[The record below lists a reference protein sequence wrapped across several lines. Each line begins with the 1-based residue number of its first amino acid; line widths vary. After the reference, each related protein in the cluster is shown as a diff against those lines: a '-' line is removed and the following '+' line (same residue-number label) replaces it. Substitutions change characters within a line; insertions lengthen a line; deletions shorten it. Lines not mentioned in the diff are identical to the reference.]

1 MLVALFV
8 LVVVVLCSN
17 SVSASPTWTKV
28 LAQQTGDAHK
38 TQLSDATHDAKSR
51 DGFPT
56 HDDQVYH
63 KMVKKHLA
71 RKGHKD
77 TKRNRKCLAHCDHL
91 HGKAYFTCHHLCTV
105 RHKAIHGLH
114 GLPNAPTFP
123 PTSYPTYTPTIMPT
137 TLPPRPHGRGWRHR
151 HGGYRH
157 RGYRHGRNRHGRNRH
172 RGYRPRYTPKP
183 LKAGVYFKLNPLDR
197 EINSPFAYVY
207 GQGFEG
213 RTFMG
218 PDADQKP
225 DGFGNT
231 HHTVASDRELEARR
245 AFPDHRPYDGPS
257 GEGPTGSLDYN
268 LPSNTEGYIG
278 EW

>member
-1 MLVALFV
+1 MPGALRPFAWQGV
-8 LVVVVLCSN
+8 LHLPERFSHTC
-17 SVSASPTWTKV
+17 AHH
-28 LAQQTGDAHK
+28 QT
-38 TQLSDATHDAKSR
+38 
-51 DGFPT
+51 
-56 HDDQVYH
+56 
-63 KMVKKHLA
+63 
-71 RKGHKD
+71 
-77 TKRNRKCLAHCDHL
+77 CLRPYSLRRRPYALDCWPL
-91 HGKAYFTCHHLCTV
+91 LRSHLCTV
-105 RHKAIHGLH
+105 RHKAIH

-151 HGGYRH
+151 HRGYRH
-157 RGYRHGRNRHGRNRH
+157 RGYRHGRNRHGRNHH

-231 HHTVASDRELEARR
+231 HHTVASDR
-245 AFPDHRPYDGPS
+245 
-257 GEGPTGSLDYN
+257 
-268 LPSNTEGYIG
+268 
-278 EW
+278 